1 MKNDNKSRIIQY
13 LSVTFCITFLC
24 WGAIVLANQF
34 GLLPYGTP
42 ISMLLF
48 IIGGNGAPIASYI
61 LLKKWGEIDGF
72 KSFLKLN
79 FKFKASVNH
88 YALVTLFLIIHFIIP
103 ILLLS
108 SNRQTP
114 VYYGILL
121 IPMMI
126 VGGGLEEI
134 GWRGILQPYLEKSLS
149 FFTSTIIVAIIWTLW
164 HLPLW
169 FIAGTYQFNINY
181 LMFGVSVLGMSF
193 MLAAIRKVTNNTWMC
208 ILFHSC
214 VNSFMGV
221 FLLKQNFST
230 VLTTVVEII
239 LALAIVLVLSRN
251 RKQLNNYNI
260 IGQQQNIMN

>member
-1 MKNDNKSRIIQY
+1 MKNNNKSRIIQY
-13 LSVTFCITFLC
+13 LLITFCITWVC

-42 ISMLLF
+42 LSMILF
-48 IIGGNGAPIASYI
+48 LIGGNGAPIASYV

-79 FKFKASVNH
+79 FRFRTSVNH
-88 YALVTLFLIIHFIIP
+88 YAIGAFFLIIHFIIP

-108 SNRQTP
+108 TNRNMP

-134 GWRGILQPYLEKSLS
+134 GWRGILQPYLEKSCS
-149 FFTSTIIVAIIWTLW
+149 FFTSTIVVAVIWTLW

-169 FIAGTYQFNINY
+169 FIAGTYQFTTSY
-181 LMFGVSVLGMSF
+181 LLFGVSVLGMSF
-193 MLAAIRKVTNNTWMC
+193 MLAAIRKITDNTWIC

-214 VNSFMGV
+214 INSFTGV

-230 VLTTVVEII
+230 VLTTVIEII
-239 LALAIVLVLSRN
+239 LALIMI
-251 RKQLNNYNI
+251 YI
-260 IGQQQNIMN
+260 ISKVIKKKNDFQIREQA